1 MTKHEP
7 PEMRRRQFLDATG
20 RVFLREGLAGVTMIA
35 VAKEAGLSR
44 RLLYDFFPDLRTL
57 LRDYFLDAL
66 SRRLT
71 LVVGDG
77 GLERSQSET
86 PVDGLRTVMRAVLAF
101 DEEQRMILELLRGRS
116 QSAELALV
124 ADVVRRN
131 MIERWRSY
139 PQLAELPEDRVVV
152 VATMMLSVV
161 LDLSSA
167 VGSGAIHSTEAE
179 EIAVTLGTAAVAS
192 LARR

>member
-77 GLERSQSET
+77 GVERSQSET